1 MSPYSE
7 AVRRVISRDGTAIAF
22 EKSGAG
28 PAIILVDG
36 ALCSRSFGPTA
47 KLAPLLA
54 RHFTVFSY
62 DRRGRGESADT
73 APYAKEREVEDIDAL
88 IREAG
93 GSAFVLGLSSGA
105 ALALLAAGSGLNI
118 TKLALYEPPFM
129 VDNDARKPPA
139 DHEARL
145 KQLIGA
151 DRRSDAV
158 KFFMRDVAG
167 MPAVFAA
174 AMPLMFPVWSK
185 LKAVAHTLPY
195 DAAVM
200 GDYGLPAERI
210 ASIPTLVMDGEKT
223 DVRLRH
229 AVQATAGVLRHA
241 QHLTLK
247 GQTHNVS
254 AASLAPVLV
263 KFLGGC
269 GPHQPDD
276 AAVMAN

>member
-1 MSPYSE
+1 MSLGSE
-7 AVRRVISRDGTAIAF
+7 GVRRVISRDGTAIAF

-36 ALCSRSFGPTA
+36 ALCSRSFGPIP

-62 DRRGRGESADT
+62 DRRGRGASADT

-105 ALALLAAGSGLNI
+105 ALALLAAASGLNI

-129 VDNDARKPPA
+129 VDKEARKPPV

-145 KQLIGA
+145 KQLICA

-158 KFFMRDVAG
+158 KFFMRDVVG

-200 GDYGLPAERI
+200 GDYTLPAERI
-210 ASIPTLVMDGEKT
+210 ASIKIPTLVMDGEKT

-229 AVQATAGVLRHA
+229 AVQATAGVLRNA

-263 KFLGGC
+263 KCLGG
-269 GPHQPDD
+269 
-276 AAVMAN
+276 